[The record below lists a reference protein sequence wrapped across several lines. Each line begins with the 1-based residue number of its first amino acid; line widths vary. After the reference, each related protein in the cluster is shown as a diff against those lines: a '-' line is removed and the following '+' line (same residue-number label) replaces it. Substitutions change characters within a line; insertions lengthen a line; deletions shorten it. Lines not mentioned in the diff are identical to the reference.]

1 MSSGDESTS
10 QVRTVTVDAG
20 HHGQRIDNYLA
31 TLLKGVPRSLIYRV
45 LRRGEVRVNKGRIK
59 PDYRL
64 RQGDQIR
71 IPPVRVASP
80 GTASVPDAVCQ
91 RLAEATLYE
100 DDDILVL
107 AKPSGLA
114 VHAGSGLSFGV
125 IEALRQSRPQLPFL
139 ELVHRLDRE
148 TSGCLLLAKSRPV
161 LLALQEQ
168 LKGTEMSKRYLAL
181 TQGHWS
187 RESQVVTVPLRKNVL
202 SGGERMVMVSEDG
215 RQSRTEFNVMT
226 TYADATLVEARL
238 HTGRTH
244 QIRVHAAHCGH
255 PLAGD
260 AKYGDVLFN
269 KRLRNEGLK
278 RLFLHAHRLGFEHP
292 RTAQHME
299 FASALPD
306 ELRQVL
312 DNRKTAT

>member
-1 MSSGDESTS
+1 MSRVDETTFG
-10 QVRTVTVDAG
+10 VRVVTVDAG

-64 RQGDQIR
+64 RQGDQVR
-71 IPPVRVASP
+71 IPPVRVAEP

-91 RLAEATLYE
+91 RLAQATLYE

-107 AKPSGLA
+107 DKPAGLA

-125 IEALRQSRPQLPFL
+125 IEALRQARPHLPFL

-168 LKGTEMSKRYLAL
+168 LKGGQMTKCYLAL
-181 TQGHWS
+181 TQGRWP
-187 RESQVVTVPLRKNVL
+187 EAFQVVTAPLRKNVL
-202 SGGERMVMVSEDG
+202 SGGERMVMVSADG
-215 RQSRTEFNVMT
+215 RESRTEFKVIAS
-226 TYADATLVEARL
+226 YADATLVEARL

-260 AKYGDVLFN
+260 AKYGDGLFN
-269 KRLRNEGLK
+269 KRLRNQGLK
-278 RLFLHAHRLGFEHP
+278 RMFLHAHRLGFDHP
-292 RTAQHME
+292 RTAQHLE
-299 FASALPD
+299 FDSPLPD
-306 ELRQVL
+306 DLRRLL
-312 DNRKTAT
+312 DNRETAT